1 MFEISS
7 AWKSAYPGASIGVLV
22 MSGVSNPQNHPKLHE
37 RQEHLEATLRSK
49 YASYD
54 RAGLKALPVLA
65 AYNTYYKQFK
75 KTYHVQ
81 HQLES
86 IVFKQRSIPSVAAL
100 VEAMFMAE
108 LKNLLLTAGHDL
120 NKVVEPLRIDV
131 AQGNE
136 SYIRMNGQQQTAKE
150 EDMMIVDRE
159 GILSTI
165 LYGPDLR
172 TQIRPETKQ
181 VIFTVYAPQGIELE
195 EVQKHLEDLQENVEI
210 IAPQASV
217 EFLDTLG
224 TGQARVDMEQ
234 ANE

>member
-1 MFEISS
+1 MFEISP
-7 AWKSAYPGASIGVLV
+7 AWTSAYPGASIGVLV
-22 MSGVSNPQNHPKLHE
+22 VGGVSNPQHHTKLHDRKE
-37 RQEHLEATLRSK
+37 QLEAILRSK

-54 RAGLKALPVLA
+54 RAGLKALPILA
-65 AYNTYYKQFK
+65 AYSAYYKQFK

-120 NKVVEPLRIDV
+120 NKVAQPLRIDV
-131 AQGNE
+131 ALGNE

-150 EDMMIVDRE
+150 KDMMIVDRE

-172 TQIRPETKQ
+172 TQIRPETKR
-181 VIFTVYAPQGIELE
+181 VIFTVYAPQGIEGKK
-195 EVQKHLEDLQENVEI
+195 VQEHLEDLQENVRL

-217 EFLDTLG
+217 ELMDTLG
-224 TGQARVDMEQ
+224 TSQG
-234 ANE
+234 